1 METLVQFTK
10 NDGRSPPPITTN
22 GVSACPVRSEYNTYP
37 IERRMTEP
45 LDLKDF
51 EWNIEVRQLTMDD
64 FDALVSM
71 AEICFPGIPP
81 ISRDQLASQLAVFPE
96 GQLGVEIDGRLAAS
110 SSSLILEYNANLEW
124 HNWKAIAD
132 GGYIRN
138 HLPRGDTLYGI
149 EIMVHPDFRGMKLSR
164 RLYDARKQLC
174 HERNLARFIIAGRIP
189 NYHKYADRISARQYI
204 ERVLQKDIYDPV
216 LTAQL
221 SNGFAVKGLIPNYL
235 PSD

>member
-10 NDGRSPPPITTN
+10 SDGRSPPPITTN

-110 SSSLILEYNANLEW
+110 SSSLILEYNADLEW

-138 HLPRGDTLYGI
+138 HVPRGDTLYGI

-164 RLYDARKQLC
+164 RLYDGANSCVMNAIWRGLSLPGAFPTTINTPIGSRPGNTSNACSRKTSTI
-174 HERNLARFIIAGRIP
+174 RF
-189 NYHKYADRISARQYI
+189 
-204 ERVLQKDIYDPV
+204 
-216 LTAQL
+216 
-221 SNGFAVKGLIPNYL
+221 
-235 PSD
+235 